1 MKRSKRSKRRFLKN
15 SLKVKNDSEI
25 GVLKIYHSDQA
36 DDSDDDRL
44 VIDQLAEDHTKS
56 ETSTKYRFPSG
67 PYIETDSE
75 ATPTKPKHIP
85 VDTSDDESMPELED
99 ASEEMPAL
107 GKKHNSRAVLSP
119 FRTAPRA
126 RRRRR
131 TKPADAQAKVSP
143 SRIWEHF
150 ARQTPT
156 PRYSPFPI
164 HH

>member
-44 VIDQLAEDHTKS
+44 VIDQLAEDHNKS

-107 GKKHNSRAVLSP
+107 GKK
-119 FRTAPRA
+119 T
-126 RRRRR
+126 
-131 TKPADAQAKVSP
+131 
-143 SRIWEHF
+143 
-150 ARQTPT
+150 
-156 PRYSPFPI
+156 
-164 HH
+164 